1 MNPLLFGLIEKVI
14 GTVSNFLDPSKKAE
28 AELALLKLQQ
38 DASFKEVD
46 TALAY
51 AKQQNDINLVQ
62 AGSSSL
68 FISGPRPFLMWVGG
82 VGAAWQWIFGPAVAF
97 IYPLISGQPLPAPLP
112 TVDPNLLWLLGS
124 LMGLQI
130 GARSFEKVKGVAS

>member
-51 AKQQNDINLVQ
+51 AKQQNDINQVQ
-62 AGSSSL
+62 AASPNL

-82 VGAAWQWIFGPAVAF
+82 FGAAWQWIFAPAIAF
-97 IYPLISGQPLPAPLP
+97 AYPLYTGQPLPAPLP
-112 TVDPNLLWLLGS
+112 VIDPNLLWLLGS